1 MRKGGSR
8 SMGRGPSVVGRIFK
22 WLIVLLVAAVVVG
35 AVGPWRATLQKKGK
49 SLFDSLRGKVAPHY
63 NLVTPM
69 GATATSSLLGHDPGL
84 AIDEAPNTYWAAG
97 LTTNDGVG
105 QVLTITFDKK
115 ENLDQINF
123 FSGVA
128 DAFVSEPRPSEVL
141 FTYSTGQTD
150 DLTLKNQPGAQ
161 ALTLKNGHGVTNV
174 KVTIEGTYPSSSGN
188 HHVAIGE
195 IEFYTKQ

>member
-1 MRKGGSR
+1 
-8 SMGRGPSVVGRIFK
+8 MGRGPSVVGRIFK

-141 FTYSTGQTD
+141 FTYST
-150 DLTLKNQPGAQ
+150 Q